1 MASLCYSAIFAM
13 PDARR
18 LLIAVCAAAVC
29 ATIGV
34 ARAAD
39 DIANPPEDALPPLAP
54 VLRVIPA
61 QPEYAAPSPQELL
74 KECEG
79 KDFVACMREWRPPPP
94 PPPPEPPKPTA
105 EDEEKARQEE
115 EARRAAAG
123 PPPPLQPGAPRE
135 PAQGGP
141 LVGKPPP
148 PNPAADKAT
157 LDALSKAIRDA
168 GLADKIK
175 LPDAP
180 SDGGVE
186 MKLDDKKPIAPAK
199 GGK

>member
-1 MASLCYSAIFAM
+1 MSDF
-13 PDARR
+13 RR
-18 LLIAVCAAAVC
+18 LLIALLTAVAASGPPGA
-29 ATIGV
+29 

-61 QPEYAAPSPQELL
+61 QPEYAAPAAQELL
-74 KECEG
+74 KECEN

-94 PPPPEPPKPTA
+94 PPPPPEPPKPTA
-105 EDEEKARQEE
+105 EEKEKARQEE

-141 LVGKPPP
+141 LAGKPPP

-180 SDGGVE
+180 VDGGVE
-186 MKLDDKKPIAPAK
+186 MKLDDKKPAAPAA

>member
-1 MASLCYSAIFAM
+1 MM
-13 PDARR
+13 PAARR
-18 LLIAVCAAAVC
+18 LWIAVVIAAAC
-29 ATIGV
+29 APVGA

-54 VLRVIPA
+54 TLRVIPA
-61 QPEYAAPSPQELL
+61 QPEYAAPSAQELL
-74 KECEG
+74 KACEN
-79 KDFVACMREWRPPPP
+79 KDFVVCIREWRPPPPP

-105 EDEEKARQEE
+105 EEEEKARQEE

-141 LVGKPPP
+141 LTGKPPP

-186 MKLDDKKPIAPAK
+186 MKLDDKKPAAPAA

>member
-1 MASLCYSAIFAM
+1 
-13 PDARR
+13 
-18 LLIAVCAAAVC
+18 
-29 ATIGV
+29 
-34 ARAAD
+34 
-39 DIANPPEDALPPLAP
+39 
-54 VLRVIPA
+54 
-61 QPEYAAPSPQELL
+61 
-74 KECEG
+74 
-79 KDFVACMREWRPPPP
+79 
-94 PPPPEPPKPTA
+94 
-105 EDEEKARQEE
+105 
-115 EARRAAAG
+115 
-123 PPPPLQPGAPRE
+123 

-186 MKLDDKKPIAPAK
+186 MKLDDKKPAAPAT

>member
-1 MASLCYSAIFAM
+1 M
-13 PDARR
+13 PDFRR
-18 LLIAVCAAAVC
+18 LLIVVLSAAGLSVVGASVAAV
-29 ATIGV
+29 
-34 ARAAD
+34 AAD
-39 DIANPPEDALPPLAP
+39 GDIANPPEDALPPLAP

-61 QPEYAAPSPQELL
+61 APEYAAPSPQELL

-79 KDFVACMREWRPPPP
+79 KDFVACMRDWRPP

-105 EDEEKARQEE
+105 EEETAREEE
-115 EARRAAAG
+115 EARRRAAAS
-123 PPPPLQPGAPRE
+123 PPPPPQPGEPRE

-157 LDALSKAIRDA
+157 LDALAKAIRDA

-180 SDGGVE
+180 TDGGVE
-186 MKLDDKKPIAPAK
+186 MKLDDKKPAPA

>member
-1 MASLCYSAIFAM
+1 MT
-13 PDARR
+13 DVRR
-18 LLIAVCAAAVC
+18 LLIAVLTVAAAC
-29 ATIGV
+29 APLGA

-54 VLRVIPA
+54 VLRIIPA

-94 PPPPEPPKPTA
+94 PPPPPEPPKPTA

-123 PPPPLQPGAPRE
+123 PPPPIQPGAPRE

-141 LVGKPPP
+141 LTGKPPP
-148 PNPAADKAT
+148 PNPAADKAM

-180 SDGGVE
+180 VDGGVE
-186 MKLDDKKPIAPAK
+186 MKLDDKKPAAPAA

>member
-1 MASLCYSAIFAM
+1 MSDF
-13 PDARR
+13 RR
-18 LLIAVCAAAVC
+18 LLIALLTAVAAGGPVGA
-29 ATIGV
+29 

-61 QPEYAAPSPQELL
+61 QPEYAAPTAQELL
-74 KECEG
+74 KECEN

-94 PPPPEPPKPTA
+94 PPPPPEPPKPTA
-105 EDEEKARQEE
+105 EEEEKARQEE

-180 SDGGVE
+180 VDGGVE
-186 MKLDDKKPIAPAK
+186 MKLDDKKPAAPAA

>member
-1 MASLCYSAIFAM
+1 M
-13 PDARR
+13 PNSRR
-18 LLIAVCAAAVC
+18 LLIAVLTAGAAC
-29 ATIGV
+29 TLIGAHTGG

-54 VLRVIPA
+54 VLRVAPA
-61 QPEYAAPSPQELL
+61 QPEYIAPSAQELL
-74 KECEG
+74 KECES

-94 PPPPEPPKPTA
+94 PPPPPEPPKPTA
-105 EDEEKARQEE
+105 AEEEKARKEE

-123 PPPPLQPGAPRE
+123 PPPPIQPGAPRE
-135 PAQGGP
+135 PAQGGS
-141 LVGKPPP
+141 LAGKPPP

-186 MKLDDKKPIAPAK
+186 MKLDDKKPAAPAK